1 MTAIGR
7 RYGKALL
14 ELAAEQGQTEKVDRE
29 LGELKKS
36 WDDSEDLREI
46 FQNPSVSQ
54 ADRGKVVNALAT
66 KMGLSVLVK
75 NTVKLL
81 SDRNRTRH
89 LPEVIEAYEKLSQEK
104 AGRVRAEVITATP
117 MPEAYFTQLQRT
129 LERVTGKKVTLD
141 KREDP
146 SIIGGVVARVGDKVF
161 DGSIRTRLDELK
173 DELLER

>member
-1 MTAIGR
+1 MSAIGR

-14 ELAAEQGQTEKVDRE
+14 ELASEQGQADKVEKD
-29 LGELKKS
+29 LQDLKKAWES
-36 WDDSEDLREI
+36 SEELREI

-54 ADRGKVVNALAT
+54 VDRGKVVDALAGR
-66 KMGLSVLVK
+66 MGFAPVVK

-81 SDRNRTRH
+81 SDRGRTKY
-89 LPEVIEAYEKLSQEK
+89 LIEVIDAYDRLSQAK

-129 LERVTGKKVTLD
+129 LEQVTGKKVTLV

-161 DGSIRTRLDELK
+161 DGSIKARLGELEQ
-173 DELLER
+173 ELLER